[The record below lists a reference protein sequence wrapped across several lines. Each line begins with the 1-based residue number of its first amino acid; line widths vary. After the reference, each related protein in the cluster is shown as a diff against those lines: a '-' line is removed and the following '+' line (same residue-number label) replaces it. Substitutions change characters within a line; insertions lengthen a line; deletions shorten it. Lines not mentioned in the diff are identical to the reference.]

1 MVVEALVLAA
11 VAPSSLVAFPPTSL
25 ASPSATLDVPTT
37 STLSYPS
44 WYWPFVAASASG
56 LQPLDPSQPVE
67 GWRIH
72 FCLLLSKHPPVVWVG
87 R

>member
-1 MVVEALVLAA
+1 MLAA

-37 STLSYPS
+37 STLAYPS
-44 WYWPFVAASASG
+44 WYWPFVAASASR

-67 GWRIH
+67 GLEDS
-72 FCLLLSKHPPVVWVG
+72 FLLVVV
-87 R
+87 